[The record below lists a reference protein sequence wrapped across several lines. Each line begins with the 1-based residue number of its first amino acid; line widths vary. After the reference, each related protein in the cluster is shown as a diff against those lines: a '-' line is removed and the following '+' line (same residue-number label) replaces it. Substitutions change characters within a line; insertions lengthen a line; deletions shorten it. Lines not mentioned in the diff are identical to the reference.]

1 MKLDPFDP
9 TPKLRFSP
17 VPISFVSFND
27 MFNNNRAEIL
37 MEWIPYSGIAKGG
50 FGIIYQSDLV

>member
-17 VPISFVSFND
+17 VPISFVSFNEYD
-27 MFNNNRAEIL
+27 KNVFVVVIHILIRLLEI
-37 MEWIPYSGIAKGG
+37 
-50 FGIIYQSDLV
+50 DLLTR